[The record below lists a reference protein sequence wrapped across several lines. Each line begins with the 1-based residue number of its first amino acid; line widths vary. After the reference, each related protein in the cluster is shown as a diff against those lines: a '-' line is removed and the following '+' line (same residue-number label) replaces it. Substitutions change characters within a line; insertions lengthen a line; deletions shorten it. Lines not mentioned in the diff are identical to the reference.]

1 MEFRKQLGDNAEE
14 TARQYLEQK
23 GYRTVQKNFRC
34 KTGEIDLI
42 MQKEDYLIFVEVRSR
57 SHNRYGEPL
66 ETVEYTK
73 QKKIK
78 RASKASRDENTISKI
93 IKNLNAKIKNV
104 FYSPSYFE
112 KLGLEYVGPID
123 GHDIE
128 KLEKALS

>member
-42 MQKEDYLIFVEVRSR
+42 MQKDDYLIFVEVRSR

-66 ETVEYTK
+66 ETVDYTK

-78 RASKASRDENTISKI
+78 KASAYFLYIHPKLAHCYCRYDVVSVLW
-93 IKNLNAKIKNV
+93 KNGRA
-104 FYSPSYFE
+104 
-112 KLGLEYVGPID
+112 
-123 GHDIE
+123 DITWI
-128 KLEKALS
+128 ADAFQ

>member
-14 TARQYLEQK
+14 TARYYLEQK

-66 ETVEYTK
+66 ETVDYTK
-73 QKKIK
+73 QNKIK
-78 RASKASRDENTISKI
+78 KAFAIPRFRKA
-93 IKNLNAKIKNV
+93 NAFIV
-104 FYSPSYFE
+104 YLTYCDLIAFFF
-112 KLGLEYVGPID
+112 
-123 GHDIE
+123 
-128 KLEKALS
+128 